1 MCSYLKKLFP
11 CLAAVVLSLT
21 LSVPA
26 LAAADFSDVPTD
38 SPWYEGVEYIAE
50 QGISVGTGGNCYSPN
65 APLTCRQWAVMLCRA
80 FGKTDALSEWGD
92 GADTACLTEAH
103 RSGWLSEEAMT
114 SPDLQMCRGALYHS
128 AFTAIGLPIY
138 DYSLYPGGKSLP
150 VYENCLRIG
159 KELGLCPEDAEAL
172 EIVTRGETAKLLLDI
187 LTKDLEIEAPPMLA
201 KFQIQNDEDVN
212 MNGFL
217 LELQRVP
224 EPILQAFQRKGWI
237 YTVNYQYLS
246 DLSRRYG
253 MSCVGAADYAA
264 KRIYVSQANATLHEF
279 GHFLDS
285 TLGFPSERLHF
296 YEEEAQASSAFLRE
310 YARTNCKEYYADYF
324 VYWLIYHD
332 DTERAAQMRQLT
344 PKTYEHFSQL
354 AANSWGM

>member
-1 MCSYLKKLFP
+1 MITVL
-11 CLAAVVLSLT
+11 LALT

-50 QGISVGTGGNCYSPN
+50 RGITVGTGENCYSPDE
-65 APLTCRQWAVMLCRA
+65 PLTCWQWAVMLCRA
-80 FGKTDALSEWGD
+80 FEKTDALSGNGIESE
-92 GADTACLTEAH
+92 AACLAEAY
-103 RSGWLSEEAMT
+103 RNGWLSVEAMT
-114 SPDLQMCRGALYHS
+114 NPELQMCRGALYYS

-138 DYSLYPGGKSLP
+138 DYSLYPGGESLSI
-150 VYENCLRIG
+150 YENCLRIG
-159 KELGLCPEDAEAL
+159 KELGLCPEDAKSA
-172 EIVTRGETAKLLLDI
+172 EIVTRGETAKLLLDL
-187 LTKDLEIEAPPMLA
+187 LTKDLEIEEPPMMSEFPI
-201 KFQIQNDEDVN
+201 KNDEGAN

-224 EPILQAFQRKGWI
+224 EPILQAFERKGWI
-237 YTVNYQYLS
+237 YTVNFQYLS
-246 DLSRRYG
+246 DLSRRYD

-264 KRIYVSQANATLHEF
+264 KRIYVSQANATPHEF

-285 TLGFPSERLHF
+285 ALGFPSERLHF

-324 VYWLIYHD
+324 VYWLRYHD